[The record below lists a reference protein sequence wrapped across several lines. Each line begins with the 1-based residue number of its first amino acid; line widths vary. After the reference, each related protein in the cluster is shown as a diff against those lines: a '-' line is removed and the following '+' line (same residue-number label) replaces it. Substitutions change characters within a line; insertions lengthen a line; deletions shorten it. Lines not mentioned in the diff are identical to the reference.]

1 MKRDGSVRA
10 RLAGVLAAGLA
21 ATALV
26 GATAGPATAA
36 TTPTPTPS
44 TTPTPSSTRS
54 GTPTP
59 SPSASAS
66 PSPSPTAETEH
77 ALDAAELQ
85 AQIAEADRLWSSI
98 LASSSELSA
107 AMQEMAALSTKIN
120 ALLESLDKAKEASRL
135 ATAASAKAREE
146 LAATR
151 LRLDKARQALST
163 WAFDAYTGGGQNADV
178 SGMLDAMKVD
188 ASEVSDP
195 LGDVSYL
202 TDQRSRMVASFRAL
216 SDLHDRLAITAA
228 ETERA
233 ALEAQQRIEH
243 DKAALDLAMV
253 GQKAKLDRIRELQLE
268 EIAKASPVS
277 AALLQADTPEAAAA
291 AARLRQALEAASVD
305 LAAEIGPPC
314 TKDDGTIYP
323 NGMMPA
329 AALCP
334 LWGAPGQSLKPKAA
348 AAFNAMSKAYAQ
360 QTGHPICVS
369 DSYRSLARQYTVKAS
384 RGRWAAT
391 PGTSP
396 HGRGVAVDLGCGV
409 QDFGHPAHLW
419 LKQNAHIY
427 GWYHPAWAEPGGPLP
442 EPWHWQYAGD

>member
-1 MKRDGSVRA
+1 MKRHRSVRTH
-10 RLAGVLAAGLA
+10 LAGALAAGLA
-21 ATALV
+21 ASALV

-36 TTPTPTPS
+36 GTPTPS
-44 TTPTPSSTRS
+44 ATT
-54 GTPTP
+54 TP

-66 PSPSPTAETEH
+66 PSPSPSASPEAEH
-77 ALDAAELQ
+77 ALSAAELK
-85 AQIAEADRLWSSI
+85 AQITEADRLWTSI

-107 AMQEMAALSTKIN
+107 AMQEMASLSTKIN
-120 ALLESLDKAKEASRL
+120 GLLESLDKAKQASQL
-135 ATAASAKAREE
+135 ATAAAVKAREE

-178 SGMLDAMKVD
+178 AGMLDAMEVD

-202 TDQRSRMVASFRAL
+202 TDQRSRTVASFRAL
-216 SDLHDRLAITAA
+216 SELHDRLAITAA
-228 ETERA
+228 ETESA
-233 ALEAQQRIEH
+233 ALEAQRAIER
-243 DKAALDLAMV
+243 DKAALDKALV
-253 GQKAKLDRIRELQLE
+253 GQKAKLDRIRKLQLE

-277 AALLQADTPEAAAA
+277 AALLKAATPEAAAA
-291 AARLRQALEAASVD
+291 AERLRQALEAASVD
-305 LAAEIGPPC
+305 LAADIGPPC

-348 AAFNAMSKAYAQ
+348 AAFNAMSKAYAS

-384 RGRWAAT
+384 RGKWAAT

-427 GWYHPAWAEPGGPLP
+427 GWYHPAWAAPGGPLP